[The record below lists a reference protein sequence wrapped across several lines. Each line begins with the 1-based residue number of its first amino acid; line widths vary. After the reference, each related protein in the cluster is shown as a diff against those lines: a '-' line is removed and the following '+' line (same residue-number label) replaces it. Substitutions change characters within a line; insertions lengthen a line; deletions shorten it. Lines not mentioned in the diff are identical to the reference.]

1 MLSCF
6 KWAVQAGGGGMASYV
21 WEGKLPGGVGVKLP
35 SAFVAHVYSRGMIRE
50 CLQKAPRPVDCTR
63 VGASAGQPAITAEV
77 VTVDAPE
84 VGYPQGDSNG
94 CIVCSTASAL
104 LYIGATV
111 AAQTTHRL
119 LSQSLDLPHGA
130 NRVTF
135 VRHQCWMLLQP
146 EWQSCRLSWSQR
158 MNIHGFHSVSALLA
172 AAAPGS
178 VTVLQLLDSCDFPNH
193 CVAVIDGWIF
203 DPNRPFALPAV
214 GDIALRAAL
223 DTSCLGTATFV
234 GVLGGFQLVP
244 PTSTDASRVKR
255 AAEWPTADEGS
266 SKASRMEE
274 ALLSCSACCES
285 KPIGMFSA
293 NQLRKKAKRRCKE
306 CIP

>member
-1 MLSCF
+1 
-6 KWAVQAGGGGMASYV
+6 MASYV

-244 PTSTDASRVKR
+244 PTATDASRVKR
-255 AAEWPTADEGS
+255 PAEWPTADEGS
-266 SKASRMEE
+266 SKASCMEE

-285 KPIGMFSA
+285 KPAGMFSA
-293 NQLRKKAKRRCKE
+293 NQLRKKANRRCKE